1 MMNIDVDIT
10 HARVIFE
17 KFQNGDDD
25 VVDVTKSR
33 RFELF
38 RVMKTPGPV
47 DRDVATLLKGIGKKR
62 DEIAKGSG

>member
-38 RVMKTPGPV
+38 RVMKTTGPV
-47 DRDVATLLKGIGKKR
+47 DRDVATL
-62 DEIAKGSG
+62 